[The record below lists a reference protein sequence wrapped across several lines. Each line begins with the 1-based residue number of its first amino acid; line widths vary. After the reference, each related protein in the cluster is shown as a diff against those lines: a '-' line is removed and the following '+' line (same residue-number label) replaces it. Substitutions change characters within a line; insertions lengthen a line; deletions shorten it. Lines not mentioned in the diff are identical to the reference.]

1 MKANLSIRSL
11 FLVLT
16 LLFVTC
22 SPYSQPVD
30 PSSGATRMTL
40 EQLVD
45 SRQKYFIYYNTRIVV
60 FDPIENDNIIKVGRD
75 WVLIEDV
82 DKLTEILNRLA
93 LNPRID
99 PEVIYEIRGPNGD
112 FFGYAIYA
120 AGDLVSVKSVESN
133 TVRLTY
139 NPQREPDGP

>member
-1 MKANLSIRSL
+1 
-11 FLVLT
+11 
-16 LLFVTC
+16 
-22 SPYSQPVD
+22 
-30 PSSGATRMTL
+30 MTL

-45 SRQKYFIYYNTRIVV
+45 SQQKYFIYYNTRIVV
-60 FDPIENDNIIKVGRD
+60 FDPIENDNTIKVGRD

-82 DKLTEILNRLA
+82 DKLTDILNRLA